1 MNRTGYQKKYIIAAG
16 SLSEAE
22 QIAKDNGLLKK
33 EWTYAYC
40 GYPTK
45 HLKDG
50 LQAESEEMLLGDFKT
65 EERWLLTAHL
75 EKGRIDHV

>member
-1 MNRTGYQKKYIIAAG
+1 MAKYIIAAADLATAERIANDQG
-16 SLSEAE
+16 LSR
-22 QIAKDNGLLKK
+22 Q

-45 HLKDG
+45 RLKDG
-50 LQAESEEMLLGDFKT
+50 LLAESEDRLLGNFKP

-75 EKGRIDHV
+75 EIGRIDHV

>member
-1 MNRTGYQKKYIIAAG
+1 MAKYIIAAG
-16 SLSEAE
+16 DMAAAE
-22 QIAKDNGLLKK
+22 RIANDQGLLRQ

-50 LQAESEEMLLGDFKT
+50 LLVESKDRLLGNFRP

-75 EKGRIDHV
+75 ETGRE

>member
-1 MNRTGYQKKYIIAAG
+1 MNNNGYQKYIIAAG
-16 SLSEAE
+16 NIAAAE
-22 QIAKDNGLLKK
+22 QIAKDNGLLRK

-50 LQAESEEMLLGDFKT
+50 LLAESEDRLLGNFKP

-75 EKGRIDHV
+75 DKGRD